1 MIVRTWRGQAKAAN
15 ADAYQRFVT
24 TKVFAH
30 LPAIPGHRGASL
42 LRRPVE
48 TAAGDE
54 VEFVAVTLWDSLDAI
69 KAFAGADP
77 IRAVIEPEA
86 QALLSA
92 FDQTVTHYELAH
104 ESRVR

>member
-30 LPAIPGHRGASL
+30 LPAIPGHRGAAL
-42 LRRPVE
+42 LRRPI
-48 TAAGDE
+48 GDE
-54 VEFVAVTLWDSLDAI
+54 VEFIAHTLWESLDAI

-77 IRAVIEPEA
+77 TRAVIEPEA
-86 QALLSA
+86 RALLST
-92 FDQTVTHYELAH
+92 FDTEAKHYELAH
-104 ESRVR
+104 DARV

>member
-15 ADAYQRFVT
+15 ADAYQHFVT

-42 LRRPVE
+42 LRRSVGDPI
-48 TAAGDE
+48 GDE

-69 KAFAGADP
+69 TAFAGADP
-77 IRAVIEPEA
+77 ARAVVEPEA
-86 QALLSA
+86 RALLSA
-92 FDQTVTHYELAH
+92 FDEDVRHYDLAH
-104 ESRVR
+104 EARV